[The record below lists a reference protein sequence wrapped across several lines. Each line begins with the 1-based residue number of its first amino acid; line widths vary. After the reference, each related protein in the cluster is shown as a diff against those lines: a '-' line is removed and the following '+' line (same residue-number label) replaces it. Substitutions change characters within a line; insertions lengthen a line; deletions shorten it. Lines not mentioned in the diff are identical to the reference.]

1 MPVAFIQ
8 EFRIEG
14 DDRSTTNYD
23 TVTERL
29 NVVAD
34 PPAGAIIHTAGF
46 DEESGV
52 FRIFEVWET
61 REACEKFLGERVMP
75 IVEELIGAGADAP
88 PPARQSLYELHGFVT
103 L

>member
-8 EFRIEG
+8 EFRIVG

-23 TVTERL
+23 AVTERL
-29 NVVAD
+29 NVDSD
-34 PPAGAIIHTAGF
+34 PPVGAVIHTAGF
-46 DEESGV
+46 DEEAGV

-61 REACEKFLGERVMP
+61 REACEKFLQERVMP
-75 IVEELIGAGADAP
+75 IVEELTSAGADAP
-88 PPARQSLYELHGFVT
+88 PPERQSLYELHGLVS

>member
-14 DDRSTTNYD
+14 DDRTTTNYD
-23 TVTERL
+23 TITERL
-29 NVVAD
+29 NVDAD
-34 PPAGAIIHTAGF
+34 PPAGAIMHTAGF
-46 DEESGV
+46 DEDAGV

-61 REACEKFLGERVMP
+61 REACEKFLQERVMP
-75 IVEELIGAGADAP
+75 IVEELTAGGADAP
-88 PPARQSLYELHGFVT
+88 PPVRQSLYELHGLVK

>member
-8 EFRIEG
+8 EFAVAG

-29 NVVAD
+29 NARENL
-34 PPAGAIIHTAGF
+34 PAGSIIHTAGF
-46 DEESGV
+46 DEDAGV

-61 REACEKFLGERVMP
+61 AEACETFLQERVMP
-75 IVEELIGAGADAP
+75 IVEELTAGGAEAP
-88 PPARQSLYELHGFVT
+88 PPVRQSLYELHG
-103 L
+103 LLPA

>member
-23 TVTERL
+23 TVSERL
-29 NVVAD
+29 NVEAD
-34 PPAGAIIHTAGF
+34 RPAGVIIHTAGF
-46 DEESGV
+46 DEDAGV

-61 REACEKFLGERVMP
+61 REACEKFLQERVMP
-75 IVEELIGAGADAP
+75 IVEGLIAGGADAAP
-88 PPARQSLYELHGFVT
+88 PERQSLYELHGVMT
-103 L
+103 V